1 MIELLRIYVKEEN
14 KLYKVESFL
23 FFFLINS
30 IFFLEHV
37 RGLEQLLER
46 YNREEEEFRQR
57 NDKKKADLSL
67 NKKNLVAKE
76 VNNNLLVLF
85 IPKSIHFLI

>member
-1 MIELLRIYVKEEN
+1 
-14 KLYKVESFL
+14 
-23 FFFLINS
+23 LINS